1 MIMTICTPY
10 RRWPRA
16 GRLTMPCGSLRL
28 SRSALPGAA
37 VASTWC
43 RISTG
48 SKGASQ
54 RACLLICDCAPD
66 VLYPARVLDLVTG
79 KVRSCG
85 SCRWERRLEKLA
97 SAPGAGSVRRSR
109 RRA

>member
-1 MIMTICTPY
+1 
-10 RRWPRA
+10 
-16 GRLTMPCGSLRL
+16 MPCGSLRL